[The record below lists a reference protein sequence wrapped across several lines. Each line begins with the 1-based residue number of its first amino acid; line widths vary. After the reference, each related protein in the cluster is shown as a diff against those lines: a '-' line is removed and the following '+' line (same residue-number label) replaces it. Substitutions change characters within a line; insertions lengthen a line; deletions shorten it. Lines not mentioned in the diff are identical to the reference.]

1 MADLHLRGVCKAF
14 GTVRVIERV
23 DLDIAD
29 GEFVVFVGPSGCG
42 KSTLL
47 RLIAGLEDIT
57 SGELFIAGRRVNDV
71 PPAQREV
78 AMVFQSYA
86 LYPHMS
92 VFDNMAFG
100 LKLAKRDRPEIGR
113 RVQRTATLLQIE
125 HLLERLPKELSGG
138 QRQRVA
144 IGRAIVRQP
153 GVFLFDEPLSNLD
166 AALRVQTRIEI
177 AKLHREL
184 GTSMIYVTHDQVEA
198 MTLADKIVLL
208 NAGEAVLQEGSIA
221 QVGPPLALY
230 HHPLNLFVAGFIGS
244 PKMNFLPGRLTRIEP
259 TSVTI
264 TLPDGSTARALVDAS
279 AAQPGDMVTLGIRP
293 EHVMLDASADN
304 TVQAEVVHVE
314 HLGESSFLHTQV
326 QGVENHVVVR
336 QEGDT
341 AARMGDRLTLG
352 LAARHCH
359 LFDAQGR
366 AFKRQVESAA
376 EFQTIYPAGL

>member
-1 MADLHLRGVCKAF
+1 
-14 GTVRVIERV
+14 
-23 DLDIAD
+23 
-29 GEFVVFVGPSGCG
+29 
-42 KSTLL
+42 
-47 RLIAGLEDIT
+47 
-57 SGELFIAGRRVNDV
+57 
-71 PPAQREV
+71 
-78 AMVFQSYA
+78 
-86 LYPHMS
+86 MS

-100 LKLAKRDRPEIGR
+100 LKLAKRDRHRDRASGAAGGDPLAN
-113 RVQRTATLLQIE
+113 RTPAGTVA
-125 HLLERLPKELSGG
+125 ERAVPAANASG
-138 QRQRVA
+138 VA

-153 GVFLFDEPLSNLD
+153 SVFLFDEPLSNLD

-184 GTSMIYVTHDQVEA
+184 GTSMIYATHDQVEA

-230 HHPLNLFVAGFIGS
+230 HHPVNLFVAGFIGS

-293 EHVMLDASADN
+293 EHVMLDADADN

-341 AARMGDRLTLG
+341 AATMGDRLTLG

-359 LFDAQGR
+359 LFDAQGTR
-366 AFKRQVESAA
+366 VQATS
-376 EFQTIYPAGL
+376 